1 MSTGERLEVFSNGS
15 LIINFVTSTKD
26 AATLAQ
32 QQTDVDCPLQEQLL
46 LKLLEMIQYPICG
59 DERGRNFHHCH

>member
-1 MSTGERLEVFSNGS
+1 MM
-15 LIINFVTSTKD
+15 

-46 LKLLEMIQYPICG
+46 LKLLVITLFG
-59 DERGRNFHHCH
+59 DILITFLSNISSP